1 MRAPPAEPEGAAH
14 AARVWIAYSVAG
26 MKSTRKPLWRWDPAP
41 YVLLLILLIV
51 TSSIPPRGAPV
62 LYWVLVVIT
71 AVVALILLVMLVV
84 QLARGR
90 RNPDSAGILSALDG
104 LELVPLDP
112 TSTPATPVMET
123 GRHQGAL
130 ESVLART
137 GSNPDAVL
145 VPDATRWLG
154 LRIRIAV
161 HLVADDRVY
170 HVGFLPDRATGR
182 YNTGL
187 RALAAQRRYVRAPA
201 ELIASKATRSTPS
214 GTSPVLGLQLDL
226 GSLAAAVDE
235 TSI

>member
-1 MRAPPAEPEGAAH
+1 
-14 AARVWIAYSVAG
+14 

-51 TSSIPPRGAPV
+51 TSSIPPRSAPV

-71 AVVALILLVMLVV
+71 AVVALILLVLLVV
-84 QLARGR
+84 QLNRGR
-90 RNPDSAGILSALDG
+90 RNPDAAGILSSLDG

-112 TSTPATPVMET
+112 SSAPATPVMET
-123 GRHQGAL
+123 RRHQGAL

-137 GSNPDAVL
+137 GPNPDAVL

-154 LRIRIAV
+154 VRIRIAV
-161 HLVADDRVY
+161 HLIADDRVY
-170 HVGFLPDRATGR
+170 HVGFLPERATTR
-182 YNTGL
+182 YNAGL

-201 ELIASKATRSTPS
+201 ELIASKVTRSTPS
-214 GTSPVLGLQLDL
+214 GTSPVLDLQLDL
-226 GSLAAAVDE
+226 GSLPDIADE